1 MGEGWQ
7 AMAREEH
14 EEGRRNESA
23 PPVKPHPKPPVSAPG
38 SLNDAIRQELWYLDT
53 VVSVPFRAI
62 RRTIGRGHNP
72 WSESIDEAVW
82 ALEGMTRLPLKIL
95 QSAFGEA
102 LQRGGPSP
110 GANQRTEESS

>member
-1 MGEGWQ
+1 
-7 AMAREEH
+7 MAREEH
-14 EEGRRNESA
+14 EDRHREESA

-62 RRTIGRGHNP
+62 RRTMGRGHNP
-72 WSESIDEAVW
+72 WAESIDEAVW

-95 QSAFGEA
+95 QSAFGEK
-102 LQRGGPSP
+102 LQRGGPAPNAS
-110 GANQRTEESS
+110 RHTEESS